1 MSKAHHPHR
10 APWREKLDNFV
21 MAPKVQYF
29 LILLILANAA
39 LMGLETSSYVQEHFN
54 RELVMLDEAIL
65 LVFIVE
71 IICLLLARGLA
82 FFKDPWSV
90 FDFLVISIAIVP
102 ATESFSVLR
111 ALRVLRVLRLFTKVK
126 SLQKVVKS
134 LLSAVPGLGSV
145 GMVMLLIFYVSA
157 VLATNLFSKDFPE
170 TFGNMGLTL
179 YTLFQIMTGDGWS
192 DSVARP
198 VMEVFPYAWIFF
210 IIFIL
215 ISTFVIL
222 NLFIAVI
229 VDASNDEAE
238 AAAKAERRILR
249 THLEDLRAELTDF
262 RKRFDEIEAQKN
274 RNV

>member
-1 MSKAHHPHR
+1 MTRTHTKR
-10 APWREKLDNFV
+10 ARWREDLESYV
-21 MAPKVQYF
+21 LAPRVQKF
-29 LILLILANAA
+29 LIALILLNAV
-39 LMGLETSSYVQEHFN
+39 LMGLETSAYIHEHFA
-54 RELVMLDEAIL
+54 RELTVVDDAIL
-65 LVFIVE
+65 FVFIIE
-71 IICLLLARGLA
+71 IVCLLLARGWN

-90 FDFLVISIAIVP
+90 FDFIVIGIAIVP

-134 LLSAVPGLGSV
+134 LLGAVPGLGSV
-145 GMVMLLIFYVSA
+145 SMVMCLIFYVSA
-157 VLATNLFSKDFPE
+157 VLATNIFSKDFPE

-238 AAAKAERRILR
+238 AEAKEERRILR
-249 THLEDLRAELTDF
+249 THLESLRTELADF
-262 RKRFDEIEAQKN
+262 RKRFDEIEAQNKHPH
-274 RNV
+274 